1 MKPSIDIIIPVHNE
15 ENVLLDSIRR
25 LNQFLQGNIKN
36 PWRITIADNAS
47 TDATRSI
54 AQLLAQD
61 YPGVGYLF
69 IPEKGRGRALRAS
82 WLNSTADFVSYMDVD
97 LSTDLTHV
105 PELIAALESG
115 FHIAIGNRLNRKSE
129 VTRGFKR
136 EIISRCYNALI
147 KGLFFTSFSD
157 AQCGFKALNRRT
169 AATIVPH
176 VVNNNWFFDTELLIL
191 AAKRGYKI
199 KSLPVTWIDD
209 PESSVNI
216 TSTAKEDLKGL
227 FRLRFGGIPKI
238 AGPIDV

>member
-1 MKPSIDIIIPVHNE
+1 MNPSIDIIIPVHNE

-25 LNQFLQGNIKN
+25 LNQFLQGNIQN

-191 AAKRGYKI
+191 AAKRGYQI

-216 TSTAKEDLKGL
+216 TSTVKEDLKGL
-227 FRLRFGGIPKI
+227 FRLRFRGIPKI
-238 AGPIDV
+238 TGPIDV

>member
-15 ENVLLDSIRR
+15 ENVLVDSIRR
-25 LNQFLQGNIKN
+25 LNQFLQENIQN

-199 KSLPVTWIDD
+199 KSLPITWIDD

>member
-15 ENVLLDSIRR
+15 EAVLLDSIGR
-25 LNQFLQGNIKN
+25 LSQFLQENIQN

-61 YPGVGYLF
+61 FPGVGYLF

-97 LSTDLTHV
+97 LSTDLRHV

-115 FHIAIGNRLNRKSE
+115 FHIAIGNRLNKESE

-191 AAKRGYKI
+191 ATKRGYQI

-216 TSTAKEDLKGL
+216 TSTVKEDLKGL
-227 FRLRFGGIPKI
+227 FRLRFRGIPKI
-238 AGPIDV
+238 TGPIDV

>member
-15 ENVLLDSIRR
+15 ENVLLGSIRR
-25 LNQFLQGNIKN
+25 LNQFLQGNIQN

-136 EIISRCYNALI
+136 EILSRCYNALI

-227 FRLRFGGIPKI
+227 FRLRFGWIPKI

>member
-25 LNQFLQGNIKN
+25 LNQFLQGNIQN

-136 EIISRCYNALI
+136 EILSRCYNALI

>member
-25 LNQFLQGNIKN
+25 LNQFLQGNIQN

-47 TDATRSI
+47 TDATRAI

-136 EIISRCYNALI
+136 EILSRCYNALI

>member
-25 LNQFLQGNIKN
+25 LNQFLQGNIQN

-227 FRLRFGGIPKI
+227 FRLRFGRIPKI

>member
-25 LNQFLQGNIKN
+25 LNQFLQGNIQN

-105 PELIAALESG
+105 PDLIAALESG

-238 AGPIDV
+238 TGPIDV

>member
-15 ENVLLDSIRR
+15 EAVLLDSIGR
-25 LNQFLQGNIKN
+25 LSQFLQENIQN

-61 YPGVGYLF
+61 FPGVGYLF

-97 LSTDLTHV
+97 LSTDLRHV

-115 FHIAIGNRLNRKSE
+115 FHIAIGNRLNRESE

-147 KGLFFTSFSD
+147 KGLFFTSFPD

-191 AAKRGYKI
+191 AAKRGYQI

-216 TSTAKEDLKGL
+216 TSTVKEDLKGL
-227 FRLRFGGIPKI
+227 FRLRFRGIPKI
-238 AGPIDV
+238 TGPIDV

>member
-15 ENVLLDSIRR
+15 EAVLLDSIGR
-25 LNQFLQGNIKN
+25 LSQFLQENIQN

-61 YPGVGYLF
+61 FPGVGYLF

-97 LSTDLTHV
+97 LSTDLRHV

-115 FHIAIGNRLNRKSE
+115 FHIAIGNRLNRESE

-191 AAKRGYKI
+191 AAKRGYQI

-216 TSTAKEDLKGL
+216 TSTVKEDLKGL
-227 FRLRFGGIPKI
+227 FRLRFRGIPKI
-238 AGPIDV
+238 TGPIDV

>member
-15 ENVLLDSIRR
+15 EAVLLDSIGR
-25 LNQFLQGNIKN
+25 LSQFLQENIQN

-61 YPGVGYLF
+61 FPGVGYLF

-97 LSTDLTHV
+97 LSTDLRHV

-115 FHIAIGNRLNRKSE
+115 FHIAIGNRLNRESE

-147 KGLFFTSFSD
+147 KGLFFTSFPD

-191 AAKRGYKI
+191 AAKRGYQI

-216 TSTAKEDLKGL
+216 TSTVKEDLRGL
-227 FRLRFGGIPKI
+227 FRLRFRGIPKI
-238 AGPIDV
+238 TGPIDV

>member
-1 MKPSIDIIIPVHNE
+1 LNPSIDIIIPVYNE
-15 ENVLLDSIRR
+15 EHVLLDSIRR
-25 LNQFLQGNIKN
+25 LHQFLQENIQN

-54 AQLLAQD
+54 AQLLSQD
-61 YPGVGYLF
+61 YPGVGYIF

-97 LSTDLTHV
+97 LSTDLSHIV
-105 PELIAALESG
+105 ELITALEAG
-115 FHIAIGNRLNRKSE
+115 YHIAIGNRLSRKSQ
-129 VTRGFKR
+129 VTRGLKR
-136 EIISRCYNALI
+136 ELISRCYNALI
-147 KGLFFTSFSD
+147 KSLFFTPFPD

-176 VVNNNWFFDTELLIL
+176 IVNNNWFFDTELLIL

-199 KSLPVTWIDD
+199 KSIPVIWTDD

-216 TSTAKEDLKGL
+216 TDTAKEDLKGL

-238 AGPIDV
+238 ASPVNE

>member
-15 ENVLLDSIRR
+15 EAVLLDSIGR
-25 LNQFLQGNIKN
+25 LNQFLRENVQN

-61 YPGVGYLF
+61 FPGVGYLF

-97 LSTDLTHV
+97 LSTDLRHV

-115 FHIAIGNRLNRKSE
+115 FHIAIGNRLNRESE

-147 KGLFFTSFSD
+147 KGMFFTSFSD

-191 AAKRGYKI
+191 AAKRGYQI

-216 TSTAKEDLKGL
+216 TSTVKEDLKGL
-227 FRLRFGGIPKI
+227 FRLRFRGIPKI
-238 AGPIDV
+238 TGPIDV

>member
-1 MKPSIDIIIPVHNE
+1 LNPSIDIIIPVHNE

-25 LNQFLQGNIKN
+25 LNQFLQGNIQN

-191 AAKRGYKI
+191 AAKRGYQI

-216 TSTAKEDLKGL
+216 TSTVKEDLKGL
-227 FRLRFGGIPKI
+227 FRLRFRGIPKI
-238 AGPIDV
+238 TGPIDV

>member
-25 LNQFLQGNIKN
+25 LNQFLQGNIQN

-129 VTRGFKR
+129 VTRRFKR

>member
-1 MKPSIDIIIPVHNE
+1 MKPSIDIIIPIHNK

-25 LNQFLQGNIKN
+25 LNQFLQGNIQN

-136 EIISRCYNALI
+136 EILSRCYNALI

>member
-25 LNQFLQGNIKN
+25 LNQFLQGNIQN

-199 KSLPVTWIDD
+199 KSLPVNWIDD

>member
-15 ENVLLDSIRR
+15 EAVLLDSIGR
-25 LNQFLQGNIKN
+25 LNQFLRENIQN

-61 YPGVGYLF
+61 FPGVGYLF

-97 LSTDLTHV
+97 LSTDLRHV

-115 FHIAIGNRLNRKSE
+115 FHIAIGNRLNRESE

-191 AAKRGYKI
+191 AAKRGYQI

-216 TSTAKEDLKGL
+216 TSTVKEDLKGL
-227 FRLRFGGIPKI
+227 FRLRFRGIPKI
-238 AGPIDV
+238 TGPIDV

>member
-25 LNQFLQGNIKN
+25 LNQFLQGNIQN

-199 KSLPVTWIDD
+199 KSLPVNWIDD

-227 FRLRFGGIPKI
+227 FRLRFGRIPKI

>member
-15 ENVLLDSIRR
+15 EAVLLDSIGR
-25 LNQFLQGNIKN
+25 LSQFLQENIQN

-61 YPGVGYLF
+61 FPGVGYLF

-97 LSTDLTHV
+97 LSTDLRHV

-115 FHIAIGNRLNRKSE
+115 FHIAIGNRLNRESE

-136 EIISRCYNALI
+136 AIISRCYNALI
-147 KGLFFTSFSD
+147 KALFFTSFSD

-191 AAKRGYKI
+191 AAKRGYQI

-216 TSTAKEDLKGL
+216 TSTVKEDLKGL
-227 FRLRFGGIPKI
+227 FRLRFRGIPKI
-238 AGPIDV
+238 TGPIDV

>member
-15 ENVLLDSIRR
+15 ENVLVDSIRR
-25 LNQFLQGNIKN
+25 LNQFLQGNIQN